1 MEKDNI
7 QEYVCKGRPGK
18 ELPTKTLMRIQIKNP
33 NRPDRPQMLDVSV
46 YDYIEVIGNCR
57 YVAWK
62 ADSKFI
68 YFKFFPTTNEHAY
81 KLFRT
86 TGKPGDPIK
95 FNIYKQPDAGQVK
108 PYCSTLK
115 YPVYFNSRTDEYFI
129 RFEDSKRKPLFNLKP
144 KKRKG
149 AN

>member
-1 MEKDNI
+1 MPIDSV
-7 QEYVCKGRPGK
+7 QDYVFKGHPGK
-18 ELPTKTLMRIQIKNP
+18 ESPIRTTMGIQVKNP
-33 NRPDRPQMLDVSV
+33 NRADRPQMLDVV
-46 YDYIEVIGNCR
+46 VLNYIDTIGSNR

-62 ADSKFI
+62 ADKKCIF
-68 YFKFFPTTNEHAY
+68 FKFFATTNDHAY

-108 PYCSTLK
+108 PYCSTLT
-115 YPVYFNSRTDEYFI
+115 YPVYFNPRTAEYFI

-144 KKRKG
+144 KKKKG
-149 AN
+149 A